1 MFYFDQ
7 TLIEAIARS
16 RLTRKGQLMNL
27 DMNDYRMFASDR
39 EVICAVKVKS
49 DKDFPEFL
57 SELKMEMYNA
67 QSAVDEPTEVMIHLI
82 AHPEADITMDNYA
95 SLGRTIS
102 ELLGDEILVKIG
114 YMTDDSL
121 PVNQKDI
128 MVFVAGNY
136 I

>member
-16 RLTRKGQLMNL
+16 RLMRKGQLINL
-27 DMNDYRMFASDR
+27 DMNDYRMLVSDR
-39 EVICAVKVKS
+39 EIICAVKVKS
-49 DKDFPEFL
+49 DKDFQEFL

-102 ELLGDEILVKIG
+102 ELFGDEILVKIG
-114 YMTDDSL
+114 FMTDDSL

-128 MVFVAGNY
+128 MVFIAGN
-136 I
+136 